1 MEKDSAIIK
10 TILGIFLAILLI
22 YLLYI
27 LSSIFIPL
35 TLAIFIALL
44 MQPIL
49 QWLKDR
55 KVPYVAGGF
64 IIFAGAT
71 VIIMGIGQVILST
84 GQAFY
89 QEKDKLGEQ
98 IVAKLSGLKA
108 LLEKIPG
115 FDPSQTTINQLFE
128 NVISLDWILH
138 STKNIASTVGDITS
152 LFFMI
157 FIFLIATLG
166 GIVNY
171 KIHLEYLTE
180 GSEQKSR
187 KAIENFEEVKDSIIK
202 YIKVKVLVS
211 LATGIG
217 FWLVCISFG
226 VDFAIFWGFLA
237 FILNFIPTVG
247 SIVATVPPVML
258 GLIQLPGMGSLF
270 FMAICLVIVQA
281 IIGNIIEPKIQG
293 NTLALNMTTVLIG
306 LLFWGFLWGVAG
318 MILSVPLM
326 VLIKVIL
333 SQFPNAGVLV
343 RMMGDPPEL
352 TGKVKEAKH

>member
-1 MEKDSAIIK
+1 MEKDSAAIK
-10 TILGIFLAILLI
+10 SILGVFLAIVLT

-35 TLAIFIALL
+35 TLAIFFALL

-55 KVPYVAGGF
+55 KVPYVVGSL
-64 IIFAGAT
+64 IIFAG
-71 VIIMGIGQVILST
+71 VIVIVIGIGQVILST
-84 GQAFY
+84 GLAFY
-89 QEKDKLGEQ
+89 EEKDKLGEQ
-98 IVAKLSGLKA
+98 IGSKLSGLVT

-115 FDPSQTTINQLFE
+115 FDPGQTSINNVFQ
-128 NVISLDWILH
+128 NVISMDWILQ

-171 KIHLEYLTE
+171 KIHLQYLTE
-180 GSEQKSR
+180 GSEQKSK
-187 KAIENFEEVKDSIIK
+187 KAIENFEQVKDSIIK

-217 FWLVCISFG
+217 FWIVCISFG

-247 SIVATVPPVML
+247 SIVATVPPVLL
-258 GLIQLPGMGSLF
+258 GLIQLQGLGSLF
-270 FMAICLVIVQA
+270 FMAICLILVQA
-281 IIGNIIEPKIQG
+281 VIGNIIEPKIQG
-293 NTLALNMTTVLIG
+293 SALSLNMTTVLIG

-326 VLIKVIL
+326 VVIKVIL

-352 TGKVKEAKH
+352 IEKIKKANR

>member
-1 MEKDSAIIK
+1 M
-10 TILGIFLAILLI
+10 
-22 YLLYI
+22 
-27 LSSIFIPL
+27 
-35 TLAIFIALL
+35 
-44 MQPIL
+44 
-49 QWLKDR
+49 
-55 KVPYVAGGF
+55 
-64 IIFAGAT
+64 
-71 VIIMGIGQVILST
+71 
-84 GQAFY
+84 
-89 QEKDKLGEQ
+89 
-98 IVAKLSGLKA
+98 
-108 LLEKIPG
+108 
-115 FDPSQTTINQLFE
+115 
-128 NVISLDWILH
+128 DWILQ

-171 KIHLEYLTE
+171 KIHLQYLTE
-180 GSEQKSR
+180 GSEQKSK
-187 KAIENFEEVKDSIIK
+187 KAIENFEQVKDSIIK

-217 FWLVCISFG
+217 FWIVCISFG

-247 SIVATVPPVML
+247 SIVATVPPVLL
-258 GLIQLPGMGSLF
+258 GLIQLPGTGSLL
-270 FMAICLVIVQA
+270 FMAICLILVQA
-281 IIGNIIEPKIQG
+281 VIGNIIEPKIQG
-293 NTLALNMTTVLIG
+293 SALSLNMTTVLIG

-326 VLIKVIL
+326 VVIKVIL

-352 TGKVKEAKH
+352 IEKIKKANR